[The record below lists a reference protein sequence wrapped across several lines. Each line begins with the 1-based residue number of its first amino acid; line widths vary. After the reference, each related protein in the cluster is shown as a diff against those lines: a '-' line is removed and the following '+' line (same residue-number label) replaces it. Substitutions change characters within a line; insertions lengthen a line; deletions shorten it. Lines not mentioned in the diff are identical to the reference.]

1 MILSRLVSKLISL
14 TPSQFRVL
22 SDKTVMGNLT
32 DICQKLINLRSGVG
46 GKIKEEELVTGSTSS
61 LVSQLGS
68 LCKQGDQEEEE
79 RISLTPSE
87 VSPESQDFHR
97 DFVMQ
102 EGRAGRKPLI
112 QEIESVEKPQ
122 RKYEK
127 RQNSFGMN
135 LRKAFK
141 TESCEKEKRDSTA
154 EIKIRLEETW
164 LTEIQSKK
172 LK

>member
-1 MILSRLVSKLISL
+1 
-14 TPSQFRVL
+14 
-22 SDKTVMGNLT
+22 
-32 DICQKLINLRSGVG
+32 
-46 GKIKEEELVTGSTSS
+46 
-61 LVSQLGS
+61 
-68 LCKQGDQEEEE
+68 
-79 RISLTPSE
+79 
-87 VSPESQDFHR
+87 
-97 DFVMQ
+97 MQ

-112 QEIESVEKPQ
+112 QEIESAEKPH

-141 TESCEKEKRDSTA
+141 TESCEKEKRDGTA